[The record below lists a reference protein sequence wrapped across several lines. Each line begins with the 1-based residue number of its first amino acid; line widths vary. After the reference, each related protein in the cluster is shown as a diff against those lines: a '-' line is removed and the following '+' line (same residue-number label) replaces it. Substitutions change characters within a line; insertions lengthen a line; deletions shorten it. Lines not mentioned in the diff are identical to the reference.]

1 MTNSKAISSVR
12 EKSTSI
18 CQYDVKKKSPDI
30 RTFCFLTEDMKIKKV
45 ITVTYEELLGLGEEY
60 VQHLQ
65 PNQPVRISTVM
76 LPFLCRIQM

>member
-1 MTNSKAISSVR
+1 
-12 EKSTSI
+12 
-18 CQYDVKKKSPDI
+18 
-30 RTFCFLTEDMKIKKV
+30 MKIKKV

-76 LPFLCRIQM
+76 LSFLCRIQM